1 MCARLQRA
9 QSGGAVKQHS
19 ADMADSLGGV
29 QALWAHI
36 HAILDAMAPEY
47 AEGIIELG
55 KTVLGRGI
63 PAICQ
68 KAVSLQQPCW
78 TDKPVRIPPERGATG

>member
-1 MCARLQRA
+1 MCVRLQGT
-9 QSGGAVKQHS
+9 SLGGAVKQHS

-36 HAILDAMAPEY
+36 HAILDAMAPEH

-55 KTVLGRGI
+55 KTLLGRSI
-63 PAICQ
+63 SAIRQ
-68 KAVSLQQPCW
+68 KPVSLQ
-78 TDKPVRIPPERGATG
+78 